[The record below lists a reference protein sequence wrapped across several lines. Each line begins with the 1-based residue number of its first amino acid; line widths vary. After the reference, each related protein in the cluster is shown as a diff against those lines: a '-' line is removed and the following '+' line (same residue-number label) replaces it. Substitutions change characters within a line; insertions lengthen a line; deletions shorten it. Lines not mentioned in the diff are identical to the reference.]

1 VPVRTI
7 PVTVTGTLTVRGA
20 PLASTPVSTMWCA
33 PGGVDD
39 GIFTDAVPPP
49 VLLTANVPIRVGVDW
64 RSMVPVLFGFHP
76 ESVSSSVW
84 PDEAVTAVVV
94 DVAAV
99 VVVFA
104 GAAVVDGD
112 VATVLDVELDELDDD
127 ELDELDDDDDGAQV
141 CVPFAHTSNAFRVY
155 SSYAIGDPSVPGRPL
170 LLRADGMYPH
180 AK

>member
-1 VPVRTI
+1 
-7 PVTVTGTLTVRGA
+7 
-20 PLASTPVSTMWCA
+20 MWCA

-127 ELDELDDDDDGAQV
+127 DDDDAVLAAQV
-141 CVPFAHTSNAFRVY
+141 CVPLAHTSNAFGVY
-155 SSYAIGDPSVPGRPL
+155 WSYAIGDPSVPGRPL